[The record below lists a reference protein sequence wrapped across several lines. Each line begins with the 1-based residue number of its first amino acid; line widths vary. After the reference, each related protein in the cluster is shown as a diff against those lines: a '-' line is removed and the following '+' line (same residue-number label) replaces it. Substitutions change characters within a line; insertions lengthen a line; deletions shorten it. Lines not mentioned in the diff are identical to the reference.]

1 MKIEMELITPSNA
14 AAILTAN
21 KSNRRIKERHVSFL
35 VSEILEGRWHS
46 NTGESI
52 KIATDGTLI
61 DGQHRLSAIVK
72 SNKALN
78 ILVCRDMDKEVFS
91 VIDTGISRDAKDVFK
106 MSNVKNEIGVT
117 ASLKKYIDFKNGHS
131 TSKGSAKI
139 SNQNLLDFYNKNE
152 KYYQSVWNESQKNY
166 NAFAKIISTST
177 ICAFSLLF
185 NDISKKDSE
194 DFFNQLCSGI
204 NITNPTIF
212 VLRTR
217 LMKNKMSA
225 SKLRDS
231 VVNAYIIKSWN
242 AFRKGSEIKI
252 MKFDVVTEDFPIA
265 I

>member
-1 MKIEMELITPSNA
+1 MEMELITPSKA
-14 AAILTAN
+14 AEILTAN
-21 KSNRRIKERHVSFL
+21 KSNRRIKDRHVNFL

-52 KIATDGTLI
+52 KIASDGTLI
-61 DGQHRLSAIVK
+61 DGQHRLTAIVK
-72 SNKALN
+72 SNKALT
-78 ILVCRDMDKEVFS
+78 ILVCRNMDKEVFS

-106 MSNVKNEIGVT
+106 MSHVKNEIGIT
-117 ASLKKYIDFKNGHS
+117 ASLKKYIDFKNGYS
-131 TSKGSAKI
+131 TSKGTGKI

-152 KYYQSVWNESQKNY
+152 KYYQTVWNESQSNY
-166 NAFAKIISTST
+166 NAFAKILSTST
-177 ICAFSLLF
+177 ICAFTLLF

-194 DFFNQLCSGI
+194 EFFRQLCSGI

-225 SKLRDS
+225 SKMRES
-231 VVNAYIIKSWN
+231 IINAFIIKSWN
-242 AFRKGSEIKI
+242 AFRKGTELKI